1 MCDQTPLTT
10 QQKRNKFVFKKGSS
24 PFNVMSSLTRRSAVS
39 VSKSLYNINIGCSDL
54 AENEGSGNKKSAE
67 NDAIYANLEE
77 VKKKQ
82 VEEKKEPPEPKRTV
96 EELSSRFYSIC
107 LIY

>member
-1 MCDQTPLTT
+1 M
-10 QQKRNKFVFKKGSS
+10 FKKGSS

-54 AENEGSGNKKSAE
+54 AENEGSGNKKSGE
-67 NDAIYANLEE
+67 SDAIYANLEE
-77 VKKKQ
+77 VKKQQ

-96 EELSSRFYSIC
+96 EELSSRFYIFKLSNLYKKGLLSLRNFC
-107 LIY
+107 VV

>member
-1 MCDQTPLTT
+1 MTTPFTT

-54 AENEGSGNKKSAE
+54 AENEGSGKKSGE
-67 NDAIYANLEE
+67 SDAIYANLEE
-77 VKKKQ
+77 VKKQQ

-96 EELSSRFYSIC
+96 EELSSRFYSNF
-107 LIY
+107 LI